1 MLSPRS
7 RPAARSGALRCF
19 RVWPSVWL
27 GVWLSAASAGC
38 TPGPDAPPPPPPAVS
53 PVESVP
59 QQSTVMA
66 RGLSAPVDVV
76 RDEFGVPHIY
86 AQSFADAAFAQGY
99 FMAQDRL
106 LMMDL
111 GRRQAEG
118 TLAELLGE
126 LSPELIGSD
135 INMRVHHLAATASQT
150 LAELRASGE
159 DSDRALVTAVEQFAA
174 GVNTYIAEA
183 QTDSHRF
190 PSSLTIVYDIK
201 TARPW
206 RPEDSLAL
214 ALLQAFSLSFDAD
227 SEITFSA
234 VEEAAALQ
242 FDSSADPVRAAR
254 KGIGADLELLS
265 PVDPTFT
272 LPESGGLPVRLAR
285 AAGRAAGRA
294 SAAELR
300 LLRAA
305 RRSVAG
311 LGDDHVLRP
320 AVGSNNWV
328 VGGSLSAS
336 GYPLLAN
343 DTHLLLS
350 NPPVFYLQHLK
361 VTTAART
368 DSVMGVQFAG
378 LPGVVLGMNEH
389 LAWGSTVNQIDVTD
403 VYREKVVPCTAGGGP
418 CVLWKGGQVPLQP
431 RKEVIGVGRF
441 GKLSEQREVT
451 LYDVPHHG
459 PIVPRLTADGRPEP
473 LGTSELSIR
482 YTGYEPVQ
490 LLRAVWGVNRAR
502 TLEEATAALDRDF
515 LVGRQNW
522 VFIDDRGHF
531 GWTQATRVPRRSPGF
546 APWKILPG
554 DGSAEW
560 LSDLDR
566 KYVPHATDP
575 AQGFLVTANND
586 PIGVTANND
595 PFFGQPLI
603 DGAPRYLGA
612 DYDTGTRAGRITKRI
627 LAKKSAGQKLTL
639 DDMAAIQADHVT
651 EYGEQLAP
659 TLLLAGEALLKE
671 LVQPGSV
678 PELTPLLAAASAP
691 VKALLPTA
699 VAWVRGWSFDTP
711 AAMPEDRP
719 GAAQISDSQATLV
732 FAMWLAQL
740 DKLALGDELAVL
752 GVRTGSDSRTRL
764 LIRMC
769 NEPGTLKTGVHP
781 RTGDAVLFDDLGT
794 SELETKTGIAAKAL
808 LAGLAALSGRLGSDG
823 SRWRWGQ
830 LHTLTMQF
838 PAGLSAL
845 NLPPSDD
852 PSFPG
857 GFPRP
862 GTNGT
867 VDVGAHGLSST
878 RFTFQDGAAI
888 RFVCEM
894 TPTGPRARNALPGG
908 QIFDPESP
916 HYRDQAELW
925 RQNRAFELAFRD
937 DEVLQSAQ
945 REQQQRGLGRTRFI
959 PAP

>member
-1 MLSPRS
+1 MIAIIGVLVALLLPAIQ
-7 RPAARSGALRCF
+7 AAR
-19 RVWPSVWL
+19 
-27 GVWLSAASAGC
+27 
-38 TPGPDAPPPPPPAVS
+38 
-53 PVESVP
+53 E
-59 QQSTVMA
+59 
-66 RGLSAPVDVV
+66 
-76 RDEFGVPHIY
+76 
-86 AQSFADAAFAQGY
+86 
-99 FMAQDRL
+99 
-106 LMMDL
+106 
-111 GRRQAEG
+111 
-118 TLAELLGE
+118 
-126 LSPELIGSD
+126 
-135 INMRVHHLAATASQT
+135 
-150 LAELRASGE
+150 
-159 DSDRALVTAVEQFAA
+159 
-174 GVNTYIAEA
+174 
-183 QTDSHRF
+183 
-190 PSSLTIVYDIK
+190 
-201 TARPW
+201 
-206 RPEDSLAL
+206 
-214 ALLQAFSLSFDAD
+214 
-227 SEITFSA
+227 
-234 VEEAAALQ
+234 
-242 FDSSADPVRAAR
+242 
-254 KGIGADLELLS
+254 
-265 PVDPTFT
+265 
-272 LPESGGLPVRLAR
+272 
-285 AAGRAAGRA
+285 
-294 SAAELR
+294 
-300 LLRAA
+300 AA

-612 DYDTGTRAGRITKRI
+612 DYDTGTRGQRRDNEITSGNR
-627 LAKKSAGQKLTL
+627 G
-639 DDMAAIQADHVT
+639 H
-651 EYGEQLAP
+651 GE
-659 TLLLAGEALLKE
+659 
-671 LVQPGSV
+671 
-678 PELTPLLAAASAP
+678 
-691 VKALLPTA
+691 
-699 VAWVRGWSFDTP
+699 
-711 AAMPEDRP
+711 
-719 GAAQISDSQATLV
+719 DS
-732 FAMWLAQL
+732 
-740 DKLALGDELAVL
+740 
-752 GVRTGSDSRTRL
+752 
-764 LIRMC
+764 
-769 NEPGTLKTGVHP
+769 
-781 RTGDAVLFDDLGT
+781 
-794 SELETKTGIAAKAL
+794 
-808 LAGLAALSGRLGSDG
+808 
-823 SRWRWGQ
+823 
-830 LHTLTMQF
+830 
-838 PAGLSAL
+838 
-845 NLPPSDD
+845 
-852 PSFPG
+852 
-857 GFPRP
+857 
-862 GTNGT
+862 
-867 VDVGAHGLSST
+867 
-878 RFTFQDGAAI
+878 
-888 RFVCEM
+888 
-894 TPTGPRARNALPGG
+894 
-908 QIFDPESP
+908 
-916 HYRDQAELW
+916 
-925 RQNRAFELAFRD
+925 
-937 DEVLQSAQ
+937 
-945 REQQQRGLGRTRFI
+945 
-959 PAP
+959 